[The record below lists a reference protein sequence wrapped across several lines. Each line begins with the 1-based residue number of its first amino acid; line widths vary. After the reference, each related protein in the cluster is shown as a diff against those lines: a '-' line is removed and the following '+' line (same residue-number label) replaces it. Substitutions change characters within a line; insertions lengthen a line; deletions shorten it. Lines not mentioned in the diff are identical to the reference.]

1 MLPHPRRLALVAA
14 ALAFSAPPAPASAAV
29 VDVPPVTVTS
39 LTHEFTGS
47 SARDVVFIPG
57 TGYTSSGFTAAFG
70 TGDVVRVRIQ
80 PPTGKKFQLRAPVR
94 APSAGAPLAATATGS
109 FNVNV
114 YWPCDGGGISHFN
127 PAEVTFENFRGIP
140 PALTYSLVAANELL
154 VEAWFDYVTNGDFEF
169 TAFRVDITVDQPLA
183 RVPRV
188 FADVGSWASPSFG
201 ASSPTTSASFKPLEI
216 VDDFTVPSSPASW
229 GRIKS
234 LYR

>member
-1 MLPHPRRLALVAA
+1 MPTHPRRLALVAA
-14 ALAFSAPPAPASAAV
+14 ALALAAPPPPAGAAV

-39 LTHEFTGS
+39 LTHQFTGS
-47 SARDVVFIPG
+47 SARDVIFIPG
-57 TGYTSSGFTAAFG
+57 AGYTSSGFTAAFG

-80 PPTGKKFQLRAPVR
+80 APTGKKFQLRAPVR
-94 APSAGAPLAATATGS
+94 APAALAPLAAAATGS

-114 YWPCDGGGISHFN
+114 YWPCGGGDISHFN
-127 PAEVTFENFRGIP
+127 PTEVTFENFRGIP
-140 PALTYSLVAANELL
+140 PALTYSLAAANEVI
-154 VEAWFDYVTNGDFEF
+154 VETWFDYVTNGDFEF

-201 ASSPTTSASFKPLEI
+201 ASSPTTSATFKALEI
-216 VDDFTVPSSPASW
+216 VDDFTVPAAPASW

>member
-1 MLPHPRRLALVAA
+1 MPTRTRHLAFAAA
-14 ALAFSAPPAPASAAV
+14 ALAFAATQPPARAARV
-29 VDVPPVTVTS
+29 EVPPVTVTS

-47 SARDVVFIPG
+47 SARDYIAIPG
-57 TGYTSSGFTAAFG
+57 PGYTSSGFTAAFG
-70 TGDVVRVRIQ
+70 TGDVVRVRVQ

-94 APSAGAPLAATATGS
+94 EPGAGALRVAAATGS

-114 YWPCDGGGISHFN
+114 YWPCGSGGTSHFN

-140 PALTYSLVAANELL
+140 PALTYSLAAVNESL

-169 TAFRVDITVDQPLA
+169 SAFVVDITVDQALVRA
-183 RVPRV
+183 PRV
-188 FADVGSWASPSFG
+188 FGDVGSWAWPSFG
-201 ASSPTTSASFKPLEI
+201 ASSPTTSASVRPLEI
-216 VDDFTVPSSPASW
+216 VDDFTVASPTVTW